1 MTTKV
6 RNMKQTFLVAAA
18 FVLTFAAGVL
28 TGGLLVR
35 QFAGPPPVFE
45 RAMKRPPLSPRGMF
59 DVDRM
64 QKHLDLS
71 EAQRQQVEAIVAK
84 YRDQIQQHLE
94 RAEPPMRELMRGLR
108 TEVEQVLT
116 PEQREKFQRSA
127 SPFWRKSPQR
137 RERFEPDSMPGP
149 PMPEAGEPM
158 P

>member
-1 MTTKV
+1 
-6 RNMKQTFLVAAA
+6 MKQNFLVAAA

-35 QFAGPPPVFE
+35 QLAGPPPMFE
-45 RAMKRPPLSPRGMF
+45 REMRRPPISRRGMF

-71 EAQRQQVEAIVAK
+71 EAQRREVEAIVEK
-84 YRDQIQQHLE
+84 YRDQIQEHIE
-94 RAEPPMRELMRGLR
+94 RVEPPMRELMRGLR
-108 TEVEQVLT
+108 AEVEQVLT

-137 RERFEPDSMPGP
+137 RERFDPDSMSGQPL
-149 PMPEAGEPM
+149 PEAGEPM